1 MSFTTVAHCGTDHA
15 AWLKSIAFYEGE
27 LDILNERLLEI
38 ASKNTG
44 EETMAQV
51 EHFQNQFIIQRNN
64 LDELKHQV
72 HAHDLL
78 VSQEAKQH
86 SGKMDTSNDAVHN
99 KVKESFNKTEEII
112 NGLRREFN
120 RFLSGKM

>member
-27 LDILNERLLEI
+27 LDILKERLLEI

-44 EETMAQV
+44 VEVMTQV

-64 LDELKHQV
+64 LDELKHQI
-72 HAHDLL
+72 AEHDLL
-78 VSQEAKQH
+78 VSQDARQH
-86 SGKMDTSNDAVHN
+86 SGKMDTTNAAVHN
-99 KVKESFNKTEEII
+99 SVSAAFGKTEEII
-112 NGLRREFN
+112 NNLRKEFN
-120 RFLSGKM
+120 QFLSRTM